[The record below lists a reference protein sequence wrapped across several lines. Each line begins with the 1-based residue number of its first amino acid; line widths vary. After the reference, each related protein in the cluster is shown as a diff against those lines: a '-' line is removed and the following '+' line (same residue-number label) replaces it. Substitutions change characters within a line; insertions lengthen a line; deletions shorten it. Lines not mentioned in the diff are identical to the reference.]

1 MVTRFIYTEISPTLE
16 EWLGQ
21 SWKKIL
27 GAGLGLIFA
36 GILVLTF
43 PRLVAL
49 LIALGFFLAA
59 GIFLLTAWH
68 MWRLSKPGK

>member
-16 EWLGQ
+16 EWLGR
-21 SWKKIL
+21 SWQKIL
-27 GAGLGLIFA
+27 GAGLGLILI

-49 LIALGFFLAA
+49 LVALAFFLAA
-59 GIFLLTAWH
+59 GVSLLTAYH
-68 MWRLSKPGK
+68 MWQLSKPGK